1 MTEESVG
8 IIPSLVRSWTRVY
21 TFGLTA
27 EIREARR
34 AEIES
39 DLWEHAH
46 DLELG
51 GDASSPFCALHELIR
66 LLAGVPDD
74 LLWRIEQAK
83 SYSMERDS
91 HILSINVSSE
101 AKEMTTITETTLP
114 NRLYQGKVRDTYDL
128 GDGLLLMV
136 ATDRTSAF
144 DVVLPTGIPEKGA
157 VLSQIS
163 AFWFDKTS
171 HIIPNHFVSLATDR
185 DDLGL
190 SEDLARRTM
199 VVKRADRID
208 VECIVRGFIT
218 GSAWGDYRRTG
229 TVAGIKMPEG
239 LQDGDM
245 FPEPL
250 FTPSTKAEEGHDE
263 NITVAQMEDL
273 VGKELTEQLAKA
285 SIEVYSYARD
295 YARERGIIIAD
306 TKFEFGIIDGEISL
320 IDEVLTPDSSRFW
333 DMDGYAPGK
342 SQPSYDKQFVRD
354 WLDDAG
360 WDHEPP
366 APPLPDDIVAS
377 TQRRYLEAYE
387 RLTGNPLS

>member
-1 MTEESVG
+1 MIEKSDG
-8 IIPSLVRSWTRVY
+8 IVPTLVRNWARVY
-21 TFGLTA
+21 TSGLPS
-27 EIREARR
+27 EIREVRL

-46 DLELG
+46 DSELG
-51 GDASSPFCALHELIR
+51 RDAPSPFCALHALTR

-83 SYSMERDS
+83 SHSIERDNR
-91 HILSINVSSE
+91 ILSINTSSE
-101 AKEMTTITETTLP
+101 VKPMTTIRDTDLP

-136 ATDRTSAF
+136 ATDRISAF

-157 VLSQIS
+157 VLCQIS
-163 AFWFDKTS
+163 EFWFDMTKD
-171 HIIPNHFVSLATDR
+171 IIPNHFVSLASDR

-190 SEDLARRTM
+190 SDELARRSM
-199 VVKRADRID
+199 VVKRAERID

-218 GSAWGDYRRTG
+218 GSALSEYRKTG
-229 TVAGIKMPEG
+229 TVAGQPMPEG

-263 NITVAQMEDL
+263 NITVAQMEDM
-273 VGKELTEQLAKA
+273 VGKELTERLSQA
-285 SIEVYSYARD
+285 SIDVYATARD
-295 YARERGIIIAD
+295 YAREKGIIIAD

-333 DMDGYAPGK
+333 DMNGYAPGK

-354 WLDDAG
+354 WLDEAG

-366 APPLPDDIVAS
+366 APELPDDIVAS
-377 TQRRYLEAYE
+377 TADRYLEAY
-387 RLTGNPLS
+387 RILTGKPLS